1 MKELIENIDFYI
13 NEDGYMVLTEKY
25 HLERDIVA
33 VIAANTACI
42 NMKIFQSPA
51 VHLYFPQ
58 IINPKRTANNWIS
71 FPLPGRAATSSN
83 YKLCE
88 RGGSKK

>member
-58 IINPKRTANNWIS
+58 ITTRNERQITGFHFPSRERQQPLRIINSAK
-71 FPLPGRAATSSN
+71 GV
-83 YKLCE
+83 
-88 RGGSKK
+88 GQKK